1 MSTPLSHSGPDAAGA
16 LVDHRGGAGLAPAQ
30 PTPWRLVLLHLRANA
45 VLPMIFALVLAAQI
59 LVPVV
64 IMLSV
69 GGEDSGTVTAIEAA
83 LMTWTII
90 VFVAGIVETSSQT
103 RLHAVVGATRV
114 RMTAAAWV
122 ATVAMT
128 AIAGVLGVAMTAL
141 GQALGGNT
149 WNRWSDIDHDGA
161 DLRVSGVVTLL
172 PDHPAAVVLPALVVV
187 VAAASA
193 GRLIGSAYREW
204 SAWAATPFIVVAVA
218 PVAAGVVWY
227 YTAGI
232 DGGVWAFLDGTPTW
246 WVPVLVAA
254 QTAGAWIGQTRGRL
268 STAA

>member
-16 LVDHRGGAGLAPAQ
+16 LVDRRGGAGPAPAQ
-30 PTPWRLVLLHLRANA
+30 PTLWRLVLLHLRASA
-45 VLPMIFALVLAAQI
+45 ILPVIFTLVVAAQI
-59 LVPVV
+59 LVPLV

-69 GGEDSGTVTAIEAA
+69 DGEDGGTVTAVEAS

-103 RLHAVVGATRV
+103 RLHAIVGATRV
-114 RMTAAAWV
+114 RTTAAAWLST
-122 ATVAMT
+122 AAMT
-128 AIAGVLGVAMTAL
+128 AAAGVLGVAMTAL
-141 GQALGGNT
+141 GQVLGGST
-149 WNRWSDIDHDGA
+149 WNRWSDIDLDAA
-161 DLRVSGVVTLL
+161 DLRASGVVTVL
-172 PDHPAAVVLPALVVV
+172 PDHPAAVLLPALVVV

-218 PVAAGVVWY
+218 PVAAGLVWY

-232 DGGVWAFLDGTPTW
+232 EGDVWAFLDGTPTW